1 MFILL
6 QAAPDVTGGGG
17 STSLI
22 FFGLIFVVMY
32 FFMIRPQVKK
42 QKKENKFRSE
52 LQKGDQV
59 ITIGGI
65 HGKVIEVKDTTV
77 ILENHGVKMK
87 IEKTAIAMNQV
98 SEQLS

>member
-32 FFMIRPQVKK
+32 LFLFRPQLKK
-42 QKKENKFRSE
+42 QKKENRFRSE

-65 HGKVIEVKDTTV
+65 HGKVIEVKERTV

-98 SEQLS
+98 S